1 MLGKTIASIKLTL
14 GTKTRI
20 FPLPFLIS
28 SSRVLILAKE
38 FRNDYV
44 VACRTAVHSATEKN
58 ETGGYVT
65 DQCLFKMTQRRST
78 AEWLDC

>member
-20 FPLPFLIS
+20 FPRPFLIS
-28 SSRVLILAKE
+28 TSRVLILAKA

-44 VACRTAVHSATEKN
+44 VACSTAVHSATEKN

-65 DQCLFKMTQRRST
+65 VQCLSKMTQRRST